1 MDARRLLRNI
11 SSQWAAH
18 AVTAAVGFLMPPFL
32 LDRLGRTA
40 YGVHNLIGD
49 LGGYSALLYFGLGA
63 AVLRYVAAHHARE
76 EMDGLNET
84 VSTIFAVYLRL
95 GVLCLLAACAI
106 AWPLPALFDI
116 PPELANEARA
126 RVVVTGLAILVEF
139 VGSVYGGVL
148 MGLERFDVLNGI
160 KLTLLVGRTLAIVA
174 VALRWPSVLAI
185 GLVSLATALCEQGFN
200 FVYAHRVL
208 PGLRV
213 SLSLNRPARL
223 PELASFSFQSF
234 IFTMSDRIINYTD
247 SVVIGQARGAD
258 ATGPYAFA
266 LRLVDFAREAL
277 DRATHVLMP
286 GFSAA
291 AARGESHIVRD
302 VWRTGSKALLSLA
315 VPIALVQTLWGRH
328 VLSLWLSRNEHASV
342 AAQVVAEAYPCMVWL
357 ALAFVMQMAGRGLAR
372 PLFEGLGEL
381 RVPARIAALEAVA
394 NLVLS
399 VVLVR
404 RWGIQGVAF
413 ATFLPAAVTGLVVM
427 PWFVCR
433 RLGLSFGRHAVDAYV
448 RTVVPALPAYGVL
461 VAAERMGWHTR
472 FVPLAATCALVL
484 AVHLAFAAVVT
495 FDRDERESLRA
506 RFRR

>member
-11 SSQWAAH
+11 SSQWVAH

-32 LDRLGRTA
+32 LDQLGKPA

-63 AVLRYVAAHHARE
+63 AVLRYVAEHHARE
-76 EMDGLNET
+76 ELDGLNET

-95 GVLCLLAACAI
+95 GALCLLGACLL

-116 PPELANEARA
+116 PAHLATEARA
-126 RVVVTGLAILVEF
+126 RVVLTGLAILVEF
-139 VGSVYGGVL
+139 VGSIYGGVL

-160 KLTLLVGRTLAIVA
+160 KLALLLGRSLAIVA
-174 VALRWPSVLAI
+174 VVVRWPSVLAI
-185 GLVSLATALCEQGFN
+185 GFVTLATALLEQGLC

-213 SLSLNRPARL
+213 SLALNRPARL
-223 PELASFSFQSF
+223 PALVKFSAQSF
-234 IFTMSDRIINYTD
+234 LFTMSDRIINYTD
-247 SVVIGQARGAD
+247 SVVIGQARGAE

-286 GFSAA
+286 GFAAA
-291 AARGESHIVRD
+291 AARGETALVRD
-302 VWRTGSKALLSLA
+302 VWRTGTKGLLSLA

-328 VLSLWLSRNEHASV
+328 VLTLWLSGNENAAE
-342 AAQVVAEAYPCMVWL
+342 AAQVVAEAWPCMVWL

-381 RVPARIAALEAVA
+381 RVPARIAAFEALT

-404 RWGIQGVAF
+404 TWGIQGVAF
-413 ATFLPAAVTGLVVM
+413 ATFLPSAITGLFVM
-427 PWFVCR
+427 PWFVCQ
-433 RLGLSFGRHAVDAYV
+433 RLGLSFARHAVDAYV
-448 RTVVPALPAYGVL
+448 RTLLPAIPAYGVL
-461 VAAERMGWHTR
+461 VAAERMGWHLR
-472 FVPLAATCALVL
+472 LVPLAGTCALVL
-484 AVHLAFAAVVT
+484 AVHLAVVAVVT
-495 FDRDERESLRA
+495 FDREERESLRA